1 MENTNEQDLRI
12 DLDSVIRNKNPKL
25 LKLLPRFV
33 LNYIKRI
40 IHQDELNA
48 VIYKLKGLYNLD
60 YVNEGLKDLGA
71 SYVVKGYVNIPPH
84 GRFIFAGNHP
94 LGGLDGLVLISAVGK
109 KFPNVKFI
117 VNDLLLN
124 IRSMDDIFIPVN
136 KHGRQTA
143 DYARKIEEAYSS
155 DAQILYFPAGL
166 CSRKIKGKIID
177 LEWHRNFIQK
187 AIEYKRD
194 VVPFYFEARNSN
206 FFYNLANLRK
216 WLGIKVN
223 IEMFF
228 LVNELFKQRT
238 KKIELTFGKP
248 ISYTQFSKG
257 GDKKEWASYVRKCVY
272 DIPPK

>member
-1 MENTNEQDLRI
+1 MENTNEQDFRI

-33 LNYIKRI
+33 LNFIKRI

-48 VIYKLKGLYNLD
+48 IISKLNGLYNLD

-71 SYVVKGYVNIPPH
+71 MYVVKGYENIPQH

-109 KFPNVKFI
+109 KFSNVKFI

-124 IRSMDDIFIPVN
+124 IKSMDDIFVPVN
-136 KHGRQTA
+136 KHGRQTT
-143 DYARKIEEAYSS
+143 DYARKIEDAYSS
-155 DAQILYFPAGL
+155 NAQILYFPAGL
-166 CSRKIKGKIID
+166 CSRKIKGTIID
-177 LEWHRNFIQK
+177 LEWHRNFILK

-248 ISYTQFSKG
+248 IPYTMFGKG
-257 GDKKEWASYVRKCVY
+257 GDKKEWANYVRNCVY
-272 DIPPK
+272 DIPQK